1 MNIRLK
7 YILIVY
13 CSLLLCCVTALM
25 LTIPTQTKAA
35 PKGGTLG
42 NNKDYTVTLYAA
54 PKATT
59 KTQETLKQKK
69 KEITKKST
77 PQDVIPIK
85 NSQQTKLEK
94 IVTPK
99 EDITLKKQ
107 HSTQKHVAKTPIIKT
122 SKANSSALHKVQS
135 QEIKKDIK
143 LVKGGSKQG
152 LNGDLN
158 APISYQQEVL
168 MYLQNYRY
176 YPPLA
181 LRRHI
186 SGVAEVKFLVKCNGE
201 LESYKMIKSTGNNL
215 LDDAVV
221 KMINDAGS
229 FPKMKDCKQSIAMT
243 LPIEF
248 KVV

>member
-13 CSLLLCCVTALM
+13 CGLLLCFVIAII
-25 LTIPTQTKAA
+25 LTMSTQTKAA
-35 PKGGTLG
+35 PKGGILG
-42 NNKDYTVTLYAA
+42 NNKDYTITLYAA
-54 PKATT
+54 PTATT
-59 KTQETLKQKK
+59 KTQETLKQQK
-69 KEITKKST
+69 KESVS
-77 PQDVIPIK
+77 QNAAPIK
-85 NSQQTKLEK
+85 SSQQTKLEK
-94 IVTPK
+94 VVAPK
-99 EDITLKKQ
+99 NSVALQKQ
-107 HSTQKHVAKTPIIKT
+107 PSTQKHVTKTPTIKT
-122 SKANSSALHKVQS
+122 SKTDLGAIHKVKS

-152 LNGDLN
+152 LNGDLD

-186 SGVAEVKFLVKCNGE
+186 SGVAKVKFLVKCNGE
-201 LESYKMIKSTGNNL
+201 LESYKIIKSTGNNL
-215 LDDAVV
+215 LDNAVV
-221 KMINDAGS
+221 KMIKDAGS
-229 FPKMKDCKQSIAMT
+229 FPKMKGCKQSIAMI

>member
-13 CSLLLCCVTALM
+13 CGLLLCFVIAVM
-25 LTIPTQTKAA
+25 LTMSMQAKAT

-42 NNKDYTVTLYAA
+42 NNKDYTITLYAA

-59 KTQETLKQKK
+59 KTQETLKQQK
-69 KEITKKST
+69 KEIKKESAS
-77 PQDVIPIK
+77 QDTAPIK
-85 NSQQTKLEK
+85 SSQQTKLEK
-94 IVTPK
+94 VVAPK
-99 EDITLKKQ
+99 DNVALQKQ
-107 HSTQKHVAKTPIIKT
+107 PPTQKHATKTPIIKT
-122 SKANSSALHKVQS
+122 SKADLGAIHKVKS

-152 LNGDLN
+152 LNGDLD
-158 APISYQQEVL
+158 ALISYQQEVL

-186 SGVAEVKFLVKCNGE
+186 NGVAEVKFLVKCNGE

-215 LDDAVV
+215 LDNAVV
-221 KMINDAGS
+221 KMINDAGA
-229 FPKMKDCKQSIAMT
+229 FPKMKGCKQSIAMT